1 MLSISCTF
9 NTVKKFG
16 ILQVEYQAFNKRH
29 YSTMLSL
36 YKLSRCLPA
45 RLTVIGCIFFSF
57 NGCNNSSKQ
66 DVDSNQDN
74 QETRLEARFTHL
86 LNYEVSSSSFPR
98 SMESDGSTRGVKSTD
113 WTSGFY
119 PGSLL
124 YLYRITDNEAY
135 LETAKKW
142 LPFNALEQTNNRTHD
157 MGFKVY
163 CSIGNANEIAPNEEW
178 QNIIVKSAETLS
190 SRFDENT
197 SCIKSWDFGG
207 DRWQYPV
214 IIDNMMNLELL
225 FEASKISGD
234 NSFYD
239 IAVSHAIKTME
250 NHFREDN
257 SSYHVVD
264 YDPQTGEVLQRLTHQ
279 GFNAESVW
287 SRGQAWGL
295 YGFTM
300 VYRFTKE
307 SRFLDKAVEI
317 AEFITNQNNMPEDR
331 VPYWDMKDP
340 NIPNSIRD
348 ASAAA
353 VTASALLELESY
365 KNGKGYGDYARS
377 ILESLNSEAYL
388 LDPDTSG
395 PFILDHSTGNY
406 PSQDELDLPISY
418 ADYYFLEAL
427 YRSETGLF

>member
-1 MLSISCTF
+1 MPNS
-9 NTVKKFG
+9 
-16 ILQVEYQAFNKRH
+16 NKI
-29 YSTMLSL
+29 
-36 YKLSRCLPA
+36 SRCPSI
-45 RLTVIGCIFFSF
+45 RLKVIVCFFLVLYGCE
-57 NGCNNSSKQ
+57 NTGNQNS
-66 DVDSNQDN
+66 DANQPSQTN
-74 QETRLEARFTHL
+74 ILEARFAHL
-86 LNYEVSSSSFPR
+86 LNYQVSSSSFPR
-98 SMESDGSTRGVKSTD
+98 SMEPDGSTRGVKSND

-124 YLYRITDNEAY
+124 YLYRITENEAY
-135 LETAKKW
+135 LDSAKKW
-142 LPFNALEQTNNRTHD
+142 LPFIAPEQTNDRTHD

-163 CSIGNANEIAPNEEW
+163 CSIGNANEIAPDKEW
-178 QNIIVKSAETLS
+178 QEIILKSAETLS
-190 SRFDENT
+190 TRFNENT
-197 SCIKSWDFGG
+197 GCIKSWDFGG

-234 NSFYD
+234 HSFYD
-239 IAVSHAIKTME
+239 IAVSHATKTME

-264 YDPQTGEVLQRLTHQ
+264 YDPQTGEILQRLTHQ
-279 GFNAESVW
+279 GFDAESVW

-300 VYRFTKE
+300 VYRYTKDP
-307 SRFLDKAVEI
+307 RFLNKAVAI
-317 AEFITNQNNMPEDR
+317 ADFITNQNNMPEDKI
-331 VPYWDMKDP
+331 PYWDMKDP
-340 NIPNSIRD
+340 NIPNSYRD

-365 KNGKGYGDYARS
+365 KIGMGYGDYAKG

-388 LDPDTSG
+388 LAPSVDG

-406 PSQDELDLPISY
+406 PAQDELDLPINY

-427 YRSETGLF
+427 YRSKTGLF

>member
-1 MLSISCTF
+1 MLNKYKTSKFPPICSIVILCFFIVLYGCKNSNSKDSDT
-9 NTVKKFG
+9 NQVNKG
-16 ILQVEYQAFNKRH
+16 IN
-29 YSTMLSL
+29 
-36 YKLSRCLPA
+36 
-45 RLTVIGCIFFSF
+45 
-57 NGCNNSSKQ
+57 
-66 DVDSNQDN
+66 
-74 QETRLEARFTHL
+74 LEARLPHL
-86 LNYEVSSSSFPR
+86 LNYQVSSSGFPR
-98 SMESDGSTRGVKSTD
+98 SMEPDGSTRGVKSTD

-124 YLYRITDNEAY
+124 YLYRITDDEAY
-135 LETAKKW
+135 LEAAKKW
-142 LPFNALEQTNNRTHD
+142 LPFNALEQTNDRTHD

-178 QNIIVKSAETLS
+178 KEIIIKSAETLS
-190 SRFDENT
+190 TRFNENT
-197 SCIKSWDFGG
+197 GCIKSWDFGG

-214 IIDNMMNLELL
+214 IIDNMINLELL

-239 IAVSHAIKTME
+239 IAVSHSTKTME

-279 GFNAESVW
+279 GFDAESIW

-300 VYRFTKE
+300 VYRFTKD

-317 AEFITNQNNMPEDR
+317 ADFITTQNIMPEDKI
-331 VPYWDMKDP
+331 PYWDMKDLD
-340 NIPNSIRD
+340 IPNSIRD

-353 VTASALLELESY
+353 VTASALLELESF
-365 KNGKGYGDYARS
+365 KNGKGYGNYAKS
-377 ILESLNSEAYL
+377 ILKSLNSEAYL
-388 LDPDTSG
+388 LAPNING

-406 PSQDELDLPISY
+406 PEQDELDLPINY

>member
-1 MLSISCTF
+1 MPYSYKIS
-9 NTVKKFG
+9 K
-16 ILQVEYQAFNKRH
+16 Y
-29 YSTMLSL
+29 
-36 YKLSRCLPA
+36 LPI
-45 RLTVIGCIFFSF
+45 RFIVIGCLFIILH
-57 NGCNNSSKQ
+57 GCKNSNNKDSG
-66 DVDSNQDN
+66 SNQSN
-74 QETRLEARFTHL
+74 PETTLEARFPHL
-86 LNYEVSSSSFPR
+86 LNYQVSPSGFPR
-98 SMESDGSTRGVKSTD
+98 SMEPDGSTRGVKSTD

-124 YLYRITDNEAY
+124 FLYRMTDDKAY

-142 LPFNALEQTNNRTHD
+142 LPFNALEQTNDRTHD

-163 CSIGNANEIAPNEEW
+163 CSIGNAYEIEPNKEW
-178 QNIIVKSAETLS
+178 QEIIVKSAETLS
-190 SRFDENT
+190 TRFNKNT
-197 SCIKSWDFGG
+197 GCIKSWDFGG

-214 IIDNMMNLELL
+214 IIDNMINLELL

-239 IAVSHAIKTME
+239 IAVSHATKTME

-279 GFNAESVW
+279 GFDVESVW

-300 VYRFTKE
+300 VYRYTE
-307 SRFLDKAVEI
+307 DSRFLDKAAEI
-317 AEFITNQNNMPEDR
+317 ADFITSQSNMPNDR
-331 VPYWDMKDP
+331 IPYWDMKDP
-340 NIPNSIRD
+340 DIPNSFRD

-353 VTASALLELESY
+353 VTASALLELESF
-365 KNGKGYGDYARS
+365 KKGNGYGDYAKV

-388 LDPDTSG
+388 LAPEIDA

-406 PSQDELDLPISY
+406 PAQDELDLPINY

-427 YRSETGLF
+427 YRTETGLF

>member
-1 MLSISCTF
+1 MVYFFLIFCGCKNSDNQNSISNKPNHK
-9 NTVKKFG
+9 NT
-16 ILQVEYQAFNKRH
+16 
-29 YSTMLSL
+29 
-36 YKLSRCLPA
+36 
-45 RLTVIGCIFFSF
+45 
-57 NGCNNSSKQ
+57 
-66 DVDSNQDN
+66 
-74 QETRLEARFTHL
+74 LEARFPYL
-86 LNYEVSSSSFPR
+86 LKYPASSSGFPR
-98 SMESDGSTRGVKSTD
+98 SMEPDGSIRGVKSTD

-124 YLYRITDNEAY
+124 YLYRITESEAY
-135 LETAKKW
+135 LDSAKKW
-142 LPFNALEQTNNRTHD
+142 LPFIAPEQTNDRTHD

-163 CSIGNANEIAPNEEW
+163 CSIGNANEITPNEEW
-178 QNIIVKSAETLS
+178 QKIIVKSAETLS
-190 SRFDENT
+190 TRFNKNT
-197 SCIKSWDFGG
+197 GCIKSWDFGG
-207 DRWQYPV
+207 DRWKYPV

-225 FEASKISGD
+225 FEASKISG
-234 NSFYD
+234 NNLFYD

-264 YDPQTGEVLQRLTHQ
+264 YDPESGEVLQRLTHQ
-279 GFNAESVW
+279 GFDAESVW

-300 VYRFTKE
+300 VYRFTE
-307 SRFLDKAVEI
+307 DSHFLDKAMEI
-317 AEFITNQNNMPEDR
+317 ADFITNQNNMPEDR
-331 VPYWDMKDP
+331 IPYWDMKAP

-353 VTASALLELESY
+353 VTASALLELESF

-377 ILESLNSEAYL
+377 ILESLSSEAYL
-388 LDPDTSG
+388 LAPSVDG

-406 PSQDELDLPISY
+406 PAQDELDLPINY

-427 YRSETGLF
+427 YRSKTELF